1 MTSVLTQQQLALLGV
16 AAHKLYSQPFALA
29 AYFVLL
35 ERAAE
40 AGGEAVTV
48 TASGLG
54 GAINIGGKA
63 ANSALRYL
71 EEKGFISISQKRT
84 TSNRL
89 ISIAIVGINEEKAG
103 MTDTV
108 TNIVTNPVTNLVTN
122 VVKLKKEKETKE
134 AVSPQTP
141 FPLERKE
148 KKKERAS
155 RSSFEK
161 EKKKN
166 NNKTDFSNSKEKER
180 PTPDPALRRK
190 WGLAPLCGAGDTF
203 SVSSSTPVAR
213 NGGEAS
219 GKGTDLSAA
228 CPRAQAELTAQPTPS
243 LTGGMSEG
251 QGGSCGSSVDDR
263 RNAFWQQLQPY
274 VPLYG
279 EDSVKS
285 FFNHWRRCNKNT
297 GIMMFED
304 DEYFEI
310 EVYLD
315 EWHRTRKHK
324 FSQRRGYRGGGGGGA
339 GETAAVSRGS
349 VAEERAAEQ
358 ARQRERIREQS
369 AEQQAESELERLEK
383 QLDYVPPEIISYLK
397 GKGLQPSAMQPDE
410 ILTIIKPD
418 ELSWDQTRVLEQWQA
433 QRRNVI
439 NTIARL

>member
-1 MTSVLTQQQLALLGV
+1 VAENQESRKLEGKVFHQEGADGREILPDTKKENETKEESFPRTSFREERKDKKKERLG
-16 AAHKLYSQPFALA
+16 K
-29 AYFVLL
+29 
-35 ERAAE
+35 
-40 AGGEAVTV
+40 
-48 TASGLG
+48 
-54 GAINIGGKA
+54 
-63 ANSALRYL
+63 
-71 EEKGFISISQKRT
+71 EEKKKKKNKTVF
-84 TSNRL
+84 SNF
-89 ISIAIVGINEEKAG
+89 E
-103 MTDTV
+103 
-108 TNIVTNPVTNLVTN
+108 
-122 VVKLKKEKETKE
+122 KEKETD
-134 AVSPQTP
+134 AQPASPQSADGA
-141 FPLERKE
+141 
-148 KKKERAS
+148 RAS
-155 RSSFEK
+155 
-161 EKKKN
+161 
-166 NNKTDFSNSKEKER
+166 
-180 PTPDPALRRK
+180 L
-190 WGLAPLCGAGDTF
+190 
-203 SVSSSTPVAR
+203 
-213 NGGEAS
+213 
-219 GKGTDLSAA
+219 
-228 CPRAQAELTAQPTPS
+228 
-243 LTGGMSEG
+243 
-251 QGGSCGSSVDDR
+251 DDR
-263 RNAFWQQLQPY
+263 RNAFWQELQPY

-324 FSQRRGYRGGGGGGA
+324 FSQRRGYRGGGS

-397 GKGLQPSAMQPDE
+397 GKGLQPSALQPDE

>member
-1 MTSVLTQQQLALLGV
+1 MMMLSQALRLTCSFGSNSDPIAYTLFSIL
-16 AAHKLYSQPFALA
+16 LA
-29 AYFVLL
+29 AV
-35 ERAAE
+35 ADG
-40 AGGEAVTV
+40 GGEAVDGGVRLRV
-48 TASGLG
+48 TAAEMGARLG
-54 GAINIGGKA
+54 
-63 ANSALRYL
+63 
-71 EEKGFISISQKRT
+71 ISSKRT
-84 TSNRL
+84 RL
-89 ISIAIVGINEEKAG
+89 SMSLLQDFGLLKFSDTRYRGIIYFEVVIPMIEE
-103 MTDTV
+103 TDT
-108 TNIVTNPVTNLVTN
+108 N
-122 VVKLKKEKETKE
+122 VKDSEMGGDFCTHPCTDSCIDSCTQQRKKKETKE

-141 FPLERKE
+141 FPLERKD

-161 EKKKN
+161 EKKKKK
-166 NNKTDFSNSKEKER
+166 NKTDFSIFEKEKE
-180 PTPDPALRRK
+180 
-190 WGLAPLCGAGDTF
+190 
-203 SVSSSTPVAR
+203 
-213 NGGEAS
+213 
-219 GKGTDLSAA
+219 TD
-228 CPRAQAELTAQPTPS
+228 AQPASPQSADGARAS
-243 LTGGMSEG
+243 L
-251 QGGSCGSSVDDR
+251 DDR

-324 FSQRRGYRGGGGGGA
+324 FSQRRGYRGGGS

>member
-1 MTSVLTQQQLALLGV
+1 LLAQNRDQQT
-16 AAHKLYSQPFALA
+16 PFA
-29 AYFVLL
+29 
-35 ERAAE
+35 
-40 AGGEAVTV
+40 G
-48 TASGLG
+48 
-54 GAINIGGKA
+54 IG
-63 ANSALRYL
+63 
-71 EEKGFISISQKRT
+71 
-84 TSNRL
+84 
-89 ISIAIVGINEEKAG
+89 
-103 MTDTV
+103 
-108 TNIVTNPVTNLVTN
+108 
-122 VVKLKKEKETKE
+122 LKKEKETKE

-141 FPLERKE
+141 FPLERKD

-161 EKKKN
+161 EKKKKK
-166 NNKTDFSNSKEKER
+166 NKTDFSNSKEKER
-180 PTPDPALRRK
+180 PTPDP
-190 WGLAPLCGAGDTF
+190 
-203 SVSSSTPVAR
+203 SR

-219 GKGTDLSAA
+219 GRGTDLSAA

-251 QGGSCGSSVDDR
+251 QGGSCASVDSR

-324 FSQRRGYRGGGGGGA
+324 FSQRRGYRGGGS
-339 GETAAVSRGS
+339 GETTSVSRGS

>member
-1 MTSVLTQQQLALLGV
+1 MDS
-16 AAHKLYSQPFALA
+16 
-29 AYFVLL
+29 
-35 ERAAE
+35 
-40 AGGEAVTV
+40 
-48 TASGLG
+48 
-54 GAINIGGKA
+54 
-63 ANSALRYL
+63 
-71 EEKGFISISQKRT
+71 
-84 TSNRL
+84 
-89 ISIAIVGINEEKAG
+89 
-103 MTDTV
+103 
-108 TNIVTNPVTNLVTN
+108 
-122 VVKLKKEKETKE
+122 
-134 AVSPQTP
+134 
-141 FPLERKE
+141 
-148 KKKERAS
+148 
-155 RSSFEK
+155 
-161 EKKKN
+161 
-166 NNKTDFSNSKEKER
+166 
-180 PTPDPALRRK
+180 
-190 WGLAPLCGAGDTF
+190 
-203 SVSSSTPVAR
+203 
-213 NGGEAS
+213 
-219 GKGTDLSAA
+219 
-228 CPRAQAELTAQPTPS
+228 
-243 LTGGMSEG
+243 
-251 QGGSCGSSVDDR
+251 R
-263 RNAFWQQLQPY
+263 RNAFWQELQPY
-274 VPLYG
+274 IPLYG

-324 FSQRRGYRGGGGGGA
+324 FSQRRGYRGGGA

-383 QLDYVPPEIISYLK
+383 QLDYVPPEISSYLN

>member
-1 MTSVLTQQQLALLGV
+1 MISTLSEQQLVLLGV

-29 AYFVLL
+29 AYSVLL

-40 AGGEAVTV
+40 AGSEAIPV

-54 GAINIGGKA
+54 GAINVGGKTA
-63 ANSALRYL
+63 TQALCYL
-71 EEKGFISISQKRT
+71 EEKGFITIGQKRT
-84 TSNRL
+84 KSKRIIY
-89 ISIAIVGINEEKAG
+89 ISIVSLNCESILEKDG
-103 MTDTV
+103 V
-108 TNIVTNPVTNLVTN
+108 TNGVTNGVT
-122 VVKLKKEKETKE
+122 KKKEKETKE

-141 FPLERKE
+141 FPQERKD

-161 EKKKN
+161 EKKK

>member
-1 MTSVLTQQQLALLGV
+1 MMTSVLTQHQLALLGV

-71 EEKGFISISQKRT
+71 EEKGFITVSQKRT

-108 TNIVTNPVTNLVTN
+108 TNVVTNPVTNVVTN

-134 AVSPQTP
+134 GVSPQTP
-141 FPLERKE
+141 FPLERKD

-166 NNKTDFSNSKEKER
+166 NKKADFSIFEKEKE
-180 PTPDPALRRK
+180 
-190 WGLAPLCGAGDTF
+190 
-203 SVSSSTPVAR
+203 
-213 NGGEAS
+213 
-219 GKGTDLSAA
+219 TD
-228 CPRAQAELTAQPTPS
+228 AQPASPQSADGARAS
-243 LTGGMSEG
+243 L
-251 QGGSCGSSVDDR
+251 DDR

-324 FSQRRGYRGGGGGGA
+324 FSQRRGYRGGGS

-369 AEQQAESELERLEK
+369 TEQQAESELERLEK

>member
-1 MTSVLTQQQLALLGV
+1 MTSVLTQHQLALLGV

-71 EEKGFISISQKRT
+71 EEKGFITVSQKRT

-108 TNIVTNPVTNLVTN
+108 TNVVTNPVTNLVTN

-134 AVSPQTP
+134 GVSPQTP
-141 FPLERKE
+141 FPLERKD

-161 EKKKN
+161 EKKKKK
-166 NNKTDFSNSKEKER
+166 NKTDFSNFEKEKE
-180 PTPDPALRRK
+180 
-190 WGLAPLCGAGDTF
+190 
-203 SVSSSTPVAR
+203 
-213 NGGEAS
+213 
-219 GKGTDLSAA
+219 TD
-228 CPRAQAELTAQPTPS
+228 AQPAPPQS
-243 LTGGMSEG
+243 ADGARANVEE
-251 QGGSCGSSVDDR
+251 R

-324 FSQRRGYRGGGGGGA
+324 FSQRRGYRGGGS